1 MTNEAKIQA
10 LMESPEFAQ
19 EMATLETPEQLQ
31 ALLARYGVEVSMDE
45 VEGAAAYVAAH
56 SGELSADDL
65 DDVAGGYVICNPLP
79 TYPKWLLVLIARFGK
94 WIAKKYGFK

>member
-1 MTNEAKIQA
+1 MSNEAKIQA

-56 SGELSADDL
+56 SGELSVDDL
-65 DDVAGGYVICNPLP
+65 EDVSGGCILLP
-79 TYPKWLLVLIARFGK
+79 RRYPKWLLDLIRRFGQ
-94 WIAKKYGFK
+94 WIVKKYGYK